1 VTKRENLK
9 NLNLWLDQTQIDKV
23 NSSISDYLK
32 KAEVSKEEGIES
44 FKTDKIKNIGS
55 SEWKMFIEAAESFSI
70 TQREENLYPQLGD
83 YCLLCNQ
90 PITDEKTKNLVLG
103 YWKYIKSIAEQEAK
117 TSLDNLNKI
126 EKGYEQLNFEN
137 QFPES
142 DTLTVW
148 LKENHESTL
157 NNYLQVL
164 NSQNKLTKELISNIE
179 TKKNFTISSSQLN
192 MTFLDSIDSAI
203 DSQIKSFEE
212 DTQNKALGELLKRK
226 TFLVHKEKLQT
237 RFQDVKTLHENMVWV
252 SKANQ
257 FNKQSFK
264 SQSTSTEKKLSKQ
277 YFNSDYIKSFNNEC
291 ELLNGKFGIEI
302 DARSSDAKSNRQLF
316 LKGKDP
322 SLVLSEGE
330 QKVIA
335 LADFIAETNIT
346 SINRGIIFDDPVN
359 SLDEERKYEIAN
371 RLASIAK
378 DKQVVVFTHDLVFVS
393 NLINFVSDSSVNHD
407 CHWIESTE
415 NETGIVWLKN
425 TPSYEKSYKKSGKAQ
440 SYYEKACKAQPEDKE
455 VFIKNG
461 FTALRTSYEALVI
474 FDLFEGVVQRFNERV
489 SVDSLSSVYF
499 DESIKNEILESFYQ
513 CCRFMEG
520 HLHSDKYAYKKPT
533 SENLIKEINRFND
546 AKKKLKDLKKTK
558 MAS

>member
-1 VTKRENLK
+1 
-9 NLNLWLDQTQIDKV
+9 LD
-23 NSSISDYLK
+23 SS
-32 KAEVSKEEGIES
+32 
-44 FKTDKIKNIGS
+44 
-55 SEWKMFIEAAESFSI
+55 
-70 TQREENLYPQLGD
+70 
-83 YCLLCNQ
+83 
-90 PITDEKTKNLVLG
+90 DEKTKNLVLS

-126 EKGYEQLNFEN
+126 KKVYEQLDIESF
-137 QFPES
+137 FPES

-164 NSQNKLTKELISNIE
+164 INQKKVANEVISKIE
-179 TKKNFTISSSQLN
+179 TKKNFTISSEQLDL
-192 MTFLDSIDSAI
+192 TFIDSIDNSI
-203 DSQIKSFEE
+203 DFQIKSFEE
-212 DTQNKALGELLKRK
+212 DTQSKALSELFKLK
-226 TFLVHKEKLQT
+226 TYLAHKEKLQD
-237 RFQDVKTLHENMVWV
+237 RFKDVKTLHENMVWV

-264 SQSTSTEKKLSKQ
+264 SQSTSIEKKLSKQ

-302 DARSSDAKSNRQLF
+302 DSRSSDAKSNRQLF

-346 SINRGIIFDDPVN
+346 NINRGIIFDDPVN
-359 SLDEERKYEIAN
+359 SLDEERKYEIAK

-393 NLINFVSDSSVNHD
+393 NLINFVSDLSISHD

-415 NETGIVWLKN
+415 NEIGIVWLKN
-425 TPSYEKSYKKSGKAQ
+425 TPSYETSYKKSGMAQ
-440 SYYEKACKAQPEDKE
+440 NYYEKAIKAQPEEKE

-474 FDLFEGVVQRFNERV
+474 FDLFKGVVQRFNERV
-489 SVDSLSSVYF
+489 SVDSLSKVYF
-499 DESIKNEILESFYQ
+499 DENIKNEILNSFYQ

-520 HLHSDKYAYKKPT
+520 HLHSDKCAYKKPT
-533 SENLIKEINRFND
+533 SEDLKNEINRFND
-546 AKKKLKDLKKTK
+546 VKKKLKDLIKPK
-558 MAS
+558 

>member
-1 VTKRENLK
+1 
-9 NLNLWLDQTQIDKV
+9 
-23 NSSISDYLK
+23 
-32 KAEVSKEEGIES
+32 
-44 FKTDKIKNIGS
+44 
-55 SEWKMFIEAAESFSI
+55 M
-70 TQREENLYPQLGD
+70 
-83 YCLLCNQ
+83 
-90 PITDEKTKNLVLG
+90 
-103 YWKYIKSIAEQEAK
+103 
-117 TSLDNLNKI
+117 
-126 EKGYEQLNFEN
+126 
-137 QFPES
+137 
-142 DTLTVW
+142 
-148 LKENHESTL
+148 
-157 NNYLQVL
+157 
-164 NSQNKLTKELISNIE
+164 
-179 TKKNFTISSSQLN
+179 
-192 MTFLDSIDSAI
+192 
-203 DSQIKSFEE
+203 
-212 DTQNKALGELLKRK
+212 KRK
-226 TFLVHKEKLQT
+226 TYLAHKEKLQA
-237 RFQDVKTLHENMVWV
+237 RFKDVKTLYENMVWI

-257 FNKQSFK
+257 FNKQRFK
-264 SQSTSTEKKLSKQ
+264 SQSTSTEKNLSKQ
-277 YFNSDYIKSFNNEC
+277 YFNSDYVKSFNNEC

-335 LADFIAETNIT
+335 LADFIAETNIN

-359 SLDEERKYEIAN
+359 SLDEERKHEIAK

-407 CHWIESTE
+407 CHWIECTE
-415 NETGIVWLKN
+415 DEIGIVWLKN

-440 SYYEKACKAQPEDKE
+440 NYYEKACKAQPEDKE

-474 FDLFEGVVQRFNERV
+474 FDFFEGVVQRFNERV

-499 DESIKNEILESFYQ
+499 DENIKNEILDSFYQ

-533 SENLIKEINRFND
+533 SEDLTKEIKRFND
-546 AKKKLKDLKKTK
+546 VKKKLKVLKKAK